1 MELLYVWIL
10 GYEDIIVNQELN
22 FSGGKYEIN
31 FLMNSKKVID
41 FSKREIIEHM
51 KLEKEFTLS
60 VEASEN
66 YIKNQS
72 FYDDFWS
79 KKISNISVIVGK
91 NGSGKSTILK
101 KLLDIDYLGFD
112 GIYIIKSGESITLYY
127 NKRTPAFRE
136 PNINI
141 KHDNTID
148 FIYIDKY
155 KKEGEEDA
163 KLKLQKLFL
172 FVKIPIIESYE
183 TFLELPNSLVGNRL
197 FEKEEI
203 EKILRKNDFMVLKG
217 IENLK
222 KMGVFTKDFYIYKN
236 LTLKNLYFRY
246 ESMDEETNE
255 NLLTLD
261 ILKKGW
267 ELEYKKY
274 KNNEINREELNVI
287 FSIYIEF
294 QYHIEKLIK
303 IFNQERDFLNK
314 DNIKKFELK
323 NIDNLIDLLEEDEK
337 NKIKSLKDGFELS
350 IKKVDEYIR
359 IKNGGYDVEELI
371 KEFYQS
377 NLTIITGLPFVFFN
391 VEVGLSSG
399 EKLLSYLFQYI
410 KEEIGKW
417 TDEFESLGEFIILLD
432 EPDLVLHPEW
442 QRKFIFYLIEFFD
455 KCMDAGFKHH
465 IIITTHS
472 PLVLS
477 DIPKKNTIFLERVE
491 VNKIDEREEKGITKV
506 LNHDNIKTETYA
518 SNIYSLYKNSFFLEK
533 TIGETSY
540 NRLTDIKENLER
552 VIKGDTNIKYTKEE
566 TALVISLVGEAI
578 IKGKFEALYKEAYMK
593 NDTNAEIEYYEKKIQ
608 ELKEIGD
615 HHDKN

>member
-203 EKILRKNDFMVLKG
+203 AKILRKNDFMVLKG

-432 EPDLVLHPEW
+432 EPDLGLHPEW

-477 DIPKKNTIFLERVE
+477 DIPKKNTIFLEIVE

>member
-274 KNNEINREELNVI
+274 KNNEINREEYFRI
-287 FSIYIEF
+287 
-294 QYHIEKLIK
+294 
-303 IFNQERDFLNK
+303 
-314 DNIKKFELK
+314 LK
-323 NIDNLIDLLEEDEK
+323 
-337 NKIKSLKDGFELS
+337 S
-350 IKKVDEYIR
+350 
-359 IKNGGYDVEELI
+359 
-371 KEFYQS
+371 
-377 NLTIITGLPFVFFN
+377 
-391 VEVGLSSG
+391 
-399 EKLLSYLFQYI
+399 
-410 KEEIGKW
+410 
-417 TDEFESLGEFIILLD
+417 
-432 EPDLVLHPEW
+432 
-442 QRKFIFYLIEFFD
+442 
-455 KCMDAGFKHH
+455 
-465 IIITTHS
+465 
-472 PLVLS
+472 
-477 DIPKKNTIFLERVE
+477 
-491 VNKIDEREEKGITKV
+491 
-506 LNHDNIKTETYA
+506 
-518 SNIYSLYKNSFFLEK
+518 
-533 TIGETSY
+533 
-540 NRLTDIKENLER
+540 
-552 VIKGDTNIKYTKEE
+552 
-566 TALVISLVGEAI
+566 
-578 IKGKFEALYKEAYMK
+578 
-593 NDTNAEIEYYEKKIQ
+593 
-608 ELKEIGD
+608 
-615 HHDKN
+615 

>member
-1 MELLYVWIL
+1 M
-10 GYEDIIVNQELN
+10 
-22 FSGGKYEIN
+22 
-31 FLMNSKKVID
+31 
-41 FSKREIIEHM
+41 
-51 KLEKEFTLS
+51 
-60 VEASEN
+60 
-66 YIKNQS
+66 
-72 FYDDFWS
+72 
-79 KKISNISVIVGK
+79 
-91 NGSGKSTILK
+91 
-101 KLLDIDYLGFD
+101 
-112 GIYIIKSGESITLYY
+112 
-127 NKRTPAFRE
+127 
-136 PNINI
+136 
-141 KHDNTID
+141 
-148 FIYIDKY
+148 
-155 KKEGEEDA
+155 
-163 KLKLQKLFL
+163 
-172 FVKIPIIESYE
+172 
-183 TFLELPNSLVGNRL
+183 
-197 FEKEEI
+197 
-203 EKILRKNDFMVLKG
+203 
-217 IENLK
+217 
-222 KMGVFTKDFYIYKN
+222 
-236 LTLKNLYFRY
+236 
-246 ESMDEETNE
+246 
-255 NLLTLD
+255 
-261 ILKKGW
+261 
-267 ELEYKKY
+267 
-274 KNNEINREELNVI
+274 
-287 FSIYIEF
+287 
-294 QYHIEKLIK
+294 
-303 IFNQERDFLNK
+303 NK

-377 NLTIITGLPFVFFN
+377 NLTIITVLPFVFFN

-432 EPDLVLHPEW
+432 EPDLGLHPEW